1 MSDNDKFE
9 KAMVTSET
17 YQKQTVDVLNK
28 LFDVAEP
35 AKTFSKPVKVG
46 DHTIITA
53 SEAYVAMG
61 VGFGVG
67 IGTEKSNE
75 NTEEQTPA
83 THEVDGGGGG
93 AGGGV
98 GVGRPVAAVS
108 IGPDGVRVEP
118 VVDVTKIAL
127 AFFTML
133 GSMLFMLGKMRR
145 AGRQMS

>member
-9 KAMVTSET
+9 KAMVASET
-17 YQKQTVDVLNK
+17 SQKQTAEVIGK
-28 LFDVAEP
+28 LFEVAEP
-35 AKTFSKPVKVG
+35 AKTFSKPVKAG
-46 DHTIITA
+46 DYTIITA

-67 IGTEKSNE
+67 VGTEKTNK
-75 NTEEQTPA
+75 NTEEQAPA
-83 THEVDGGGGG
+83 TSEIDGGGGG
-93 AGGGV
+93 GGGGV
-98 GVGRPVAAVS
+98 GVGRPVAAIS

-127 AFFTML
+127 AFFTMM

-145 AGRQMS
+145 AGRR